1 MQKTRSKMKKT
12 KTKSK
17 EIMTKPI
24 VSAQEKKANATRY
37 CTSPR
42 PQRLQAAR
50 KRDFNALVQS
60 CIKTGG
66 MSKPQAMHF
75 ATEVFKKNE
84 HLYSDTTAQTAER
97 LWGYA
102 PTSPFEEGL

>member
-1 MQKTRSKMKKT
+1 LQEEANKKAICRNMTR
-12 KTKSK
+12 
-17 EIMTKPI
+17 PI

-42 PQRLQAAR
+42 PLQAAR

-60 CIKTGG
+60 CIKTVGG
-66 MSKPQAMHF
+66 MSKPQAIYF
-75 ATEVFKKNE
+75 ATEVFKKND

-97 LWGYA
+97 LWA
-102 PTSPFEEGL
+102 PRPSFAEEEGL